1 MKLTITIERITN
13 ADAIFLLGSKAI
25 IEYSFSSVDNTG
37 DTTGAGTAVWKVG
50 NTIVATNTAA
60 QGNNSFD
67 ITEYLNVGAN
77 TIRLTIT
84 DSFGTLAT
92 KTWTVTIVEFKLES
106 TFDDTLLYTNT
117 DVVFRYLLIWVI
129 ILFLRLWIF
138 VIVQILQDLLTCLHV
153 KILLI
158 FMLMELL

>member
-1 MKLTITIERITN
+1 M
-13 ADAIFLLGSKAI
+13 
-25 IEYSFSSVDNTG
+25 
-37 DTTGAGTAVWKVG
+37 WKVG

-117 DVVFRYLLIWVI
+117 DVVFRYTPYGNVNKTLHFILDETINNRLRGVSRMDSLEI
-129 ILFLRLWIF
+129 ILERSTRKYTTEEKENPAELCLIIFLNRNMAAIYSKY
-138 VIVQILQDLLTCLHV
+138 I
-153 KILLI
+153 
-158 FMLMELL
+158 